1 MLSFK
6 LNMFLNHAKTKNWD
20 DVLPQLYGG
29 CTQPKLYGQ
38 WPAYSFKTWYDGM
51 N

>member
-1 MLSFK
+1 
-6 LNMFLNHAKTKNWD
+6 MFLNHAKVKDWD
-20 DVLPQLYGG
+20 DVLPQIYGG
-29 CTQPKLYGQ
+29 RTQSKLYGQ